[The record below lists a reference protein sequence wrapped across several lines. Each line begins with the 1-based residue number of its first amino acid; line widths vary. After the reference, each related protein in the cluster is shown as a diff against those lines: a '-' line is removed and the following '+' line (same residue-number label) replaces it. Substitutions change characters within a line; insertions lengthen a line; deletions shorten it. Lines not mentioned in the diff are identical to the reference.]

1 MRLTIISWTGKRA
14 EGIVLSSR
22 GLTLR
27 VAVWGSDD
35 AEEFRFRG
43 GQWFAE
49 NGEPVQIAAHGEELE
64 PEVDCGQAF
73 GGVPKGC
80 DAPAWLN

>member
-1 MRLTIISWTGKRA
+1 M
-14 EGIVLSSR
+14 
-22 GLTLR
+22 
-27 VAVWGSDD
+27 WGSDD

-49 NGEPVQIAAHGEELE
+49 NGEPVQIEARGEELE
-64 PEVDCGQAF
+64 PDMDCGRAF
-73 GGVPKGC
+73 GGVPEGC